1 MYPAV
6 HPHAPLFSLR
16 QLYCLVRP
24 NLAVQTKPK
33 LSRKFSVRGLRIL
46 GLIIGNIT
54 ESVCGELSS
63 GYLHANHLVHVRS
76 LPVS

>member
-1 MYPAV
+1 M
-6 HPHAPLFSLR
+6 
-16 QLYCLVRP
+16 RP
-24 NLAVQTKPK
+24 NLAVQTTPK
-33 LSRKFSVRGLRIL
+33 LSPKLSVRGLRTL

-54 ESVCGELSS
+54 ESVYGELYS